1 MRMTASFPRLE
12 TRNIFEETVNDAS
25 FTVKNCFKYSCGRKL
40 NLLNKRAC
48 MMKKLP
54 KLNKKKKKN
63 YHQKS
68 QNKKTLRYLNLLL
81 LRKKKTQKERSTKD
95 FFKLFFL

>member
-54 KLNKKKKKN
+54 KLNKKKKKKLSSKKSK
-63 YHQKS
+63 QK
-68 QNKKTLRYLNLLL
+68 NLALFKL
-81 LRKKKTQKERSTKD
+81 IIIKKKKNSKRKINKG
-95 FFKLFFL
+95 FF